1 MRFLIRMALWP
12 VRIALIVREGMV
24 LFVAHFVGHG
34 YYLLSGVCVVIA
46 AAGWLMGFAPVEE
59 TMRTLLIGFVFF
71 CVFAAG
77 VQ

>member
-1 MRFLIRMALWP
+1 MRFLFKMALWP
-12 VRIALIVREGMV
+12 VRIALIVLEWIV
-24 LFVAHFVGHG
+24 LFVAHFVGIG
-34 YYLLSGVCVVIA
+34 CYLLAALCVVIA

-71 CVFAAG
+71 CVFAVG